1 MSDTADR
8 KIGLE
13 RFLQLEE
20 QRSGVA
26 AILRRSYAQKAMTIS
41 EWEETVS
48 SILKKKAK

>member
-1 MSDTADR
+1 MSEGK

-26 AILRRSYAQKAMTIS
+26 AILRRQYAQKVMTVS
-41 EWEETVS
+41 EWQETVAA
-48 SILKKKAK
+48 ILKRKVK

>member
-1 MSDTADR
+1 MSEDR

-26 AILRRSYAQKAMTIS
+26 AILRRQHAQKVMTIS
-41 EWEETVS
+41 EWEEIVS
-48 SILKKKAK
+48 CILKRKVK

>member
-1 MSDTADR
+1 MSDNADR

-26 AILRRSYAQKAMTIS
+26 AILRKQYPQKAMTIT
-41 EWEETVS
+41 EWEETVAA
-48 SILKKKAK
+48 ILKKKAK

>member
-1 MSDTADR
+1 MSEDR

-41 EWEETVS
+41 EWEEIVAA
-48 SILKKKAK
+48 ILKKKVK

>member
-1 MSDTADR
+1 MPDEVDR

-26 AILRRSYAQKAMTIS
+26 AILRRQYAQEVMTLS
-41 EWEETVS
+41 EWEAVIS
-48 SILKKKAK
+48 GILKKKVK